1 MAEVANKILRL
12 SLLSCDSATSRSLSE
27 ISTSWFK
34 ERIGKLCRLAAAIG
48 GFLMMVGMIL
58 VGILVLC
65 GMNIVDVGAFADE
78 SYLLMLMLALFSVGV
93 LDLIA
98 GVILSRR

>member
-1 MAEVANKILRL
+1 
-12 SLLSCDSATSRSLSE
+12 
-27 ISTSWFK
+27 
-34 ERIGKLCRLAAAIG
+34 
-48 GFLMMVGMIL
+48 MMVGMIL